1 MTASTVHVAVFDTLA
16 DWETGYATA
25 HIRRSSWQREP
36 GRYTTATVGPTREP
50 VTTMGG
56 IRISP
61 DLALDELDP
70 RDSAMLILAGGDTWG
85 EEAMAGFRAAARRF
99 LEAGVP
105 VAAICGA
112 TFGLALEGLLDDR
125 AHTSNAAGYLAYSGY
140 QGGGRFVDEPVVT
153 DGDLITATGVAP
165 AHFARAIFDRLG
177 IYTPEVAASWFKLY
191 GERDPAGFYELMAVE
206 AASSAQSSAPS
217 PA

>member
-1 MTASTVHVAVFDTLA
+1 MTTSTVHVAVFDTLA

-25 HIRRSSWQREP
+25 HIRRPSWQREP
-36 GRYTTATVGPTREP
+36 GRYTITTVGPTREP

-56 IRISP
+56 MRITP
-61 DLALDELDP
+61 DIAVDELRP
-70 RDSAMLILAGGDTWG
+70 QDSAMLILAGGDTWG
-85 EEAMAGFRAAARRF
+85 EDSMAGFRAAARRF

-125 AHTSNAAGYLAYSGY
+125 AHTSNAAEYLAFTGY
-140 QGGGRFVDEPVVT
+140 NGGDRYVDEPAVT
-153 DGDLITATGVAP
+153 DGDLITASGVAP
-165 AHFARAIFDRLG
+165 AHFARAIFERLG

-191 GERDPAGFYELMAVE
+191 ADRDPAGFFELMAVPE
-206 AASSAQSSAPS
+206 GE

>member
-1 MTASTVHVAVFDTLA
+1 MTTSTVHVAVFDTFA

-25 HIRRSSWQREP
+25 HIRRRDWQREP
-36 GRYTTATVGPTREP
+36 GRYEVATVGPSREP

-56 IRISP
+56 FRILP
-61 DLALDELDP
+61 DIALDKLRPE
-70 RDSAMLILAGGDTWG
+70 DSAMLILAGGDTWG
-85 EEAMAGFRAAARRF
+85 DESMAGFRAAARRF

-125 AHTSNAAGYLAYSGY
+125 AHTSNAAEYLAFTGY
-140 QGGGRFVDEPVVT
+140 RGGGRFVDEPVVT

-165 AHFARAIFDRLG
+165 AHFALAIFERLG
-177 IYTPEVAASWFKLY
+177 IYSPEVAASWFKLY
-191 GERDPAGFYELMAVE
+191 GDRDPAGFFELMAVPS
-206 AASSAQSSAPS
+206 ASSAQS